1 MKDLTQR
8 FLSASD
14 RARIDACIRE
24 AELKTR
30 GEIVVLVAHA
40 SYAYPMAGLLGAAAF
55 SIPLSVVVTRLLGE
69 LLWIGPSNL
78 WLYLGVWVPLFI
90 LCREVVFRFP
100 ALHRLFIHEKEME
113 AEVREAAVLNYYHRG
128 LYRTQE
134 ETGVLLYVSVFERR
148 VWVLGDRGINA
159 RIPEG
164 FWADIVEGTVQG
176 IREGRPVDAICHA
189 VGRIALVLEE
199 QFPVRSGDRDE
210 LENLIIQR

>member
-14 RARIDACIRE
+14 RSRVDACIRE

-40 SYAYPMAGLLGAAAF
+40 SHAYPMAGLLGAAAF
-55 SIPLSVVVTRLLGE
+55 SLPLAVVVTRLLGE

-78 WLYLGVWVPLFI
+78 WLYLGVWVPFFI

-100 ALHRLFIHEKEME
+100 SLHRLFIHEKEME
-113 AEVREAAVLNYYHRG
+113 AEVREAAALNFYHRG

-164 FWADIVEGTVQG
+164 FWTDIVEGTVQA